1 LVDEELFDFATVAT
15 WVVAVSNFP
24 AEEGFGVG
32 MVGFGCDLLD
42 EDVVDLE
49 RSAQGWG

>member
-1 LVDEELFDFATVAT
+1 LVDEELFDFATAAVWVA
-15 WVVAVSNFP
+15 AVSDFP

-32 MVGFGCDLLD
+32 VVGFGFDLLD